1 MKTNTIIYKE
11 KRKCQGAETPILPNL
26 EYIKFIEPHLATKIV
41 EFLLKINP
49 SEEIKTLYKNL
60 SIKTKNFEKIKE
72 ENLILESDLNSLKS
86 KTESEIKDLEEKLK
100 GFLNLAE
107 NCEKQKTHDL
117 TNFSLGKK
125 IIEQTSPVDII
136 KFSNL
141 IFDTKD
147 FSKASMILNSF
158 SIFHENN
165 TKTKSKAIYALYL
178 LYSIKLFNDEK
189 PEEIIQIFEKIV
201 KGIEQLKN
209 IFDSQFQKTDF
220 DGVDKEQVDF
230 REILVYR
237 GYLLHWALFLIK
249 YDITLFL
256 DTLFDENYFSL
267 VSSSFIYLIKYL
279 IVFSIIN
286 GSRKY
291 ANKIKEAILKKKN
304 FINNHKD
311 CFIILLEE
319 ILIYFNSKAA
329 KKCLEECKIWMK
341 NDYFLHEYIDKFE
354 QKVKGFMIENYLIL
368 NENVDLEE
376 VKFILEQDDEKAK
389 KIILEKIKYLYPNA
403 EIKEE
408 KNKIKYDVK
417 DDEIN
422 EFYRIK
428 TEDLYSLTKN
438 MVEFLKENKV
448 N

>member
-1 MKTNTIIYKE
+1 MSNTSS
-11 KRKCQGAETPILPNL
+11 NL
-26 EYIKFIEPHLATKIV
+26 EYLKYIEPHLALKIV
-41 EFLLKINP
+41 EFLIKQNSTEELKN
-49 SEEIKTLYKNL
+49 LYKNL
-60 SIKTKNFEKIKE
+60 SIQTRNIEKLQSEKFMS
-72 ENLILESDLNSLKS
+72 ESEINELKS
-86 KTESEIKDLEEKLK
+86 KNESEIKELEEKLK

-107 NCEKQKTHDL
+107 NCEKQKNHDL

-279 IVFSIIN
+279 
-286 GSRKY
+286 
-291 ANKIKEAILKKKN
+291 
-304 FINNHKD
+304 
-311 CFIILLEE
+311 
-319 ILIYFNSKAA
+319 
-329 KKCLEECKIWMK
+329 CL
-341 NDYFLHEYIDKFE
+341 F
-354 QKVKGFMIENYLIL
+354 
-368 NENVDLEE
+368 
-376 VKFILEQDDEKAK
+376 
-389 KIILEKIKYLYPNA
+389 
-403 EIKEE
+403 
-408 KNKIKYDVK
+408 
-417 DDEIN
+417 
-422 EFYRIK
+422 IK
-428 TEDLYSLTKN
+428 TYFIDIFT
-438 MVEFLKENKV
+438 F
-448 N
+448 